1 MKWAEAKTRLSLV
14 TATLKFLWAGTPA
27 PFEQDQVDR
36 RAGQVG
42 GGAGIQRVGLV
53 PQLAVEERQV
63 RLDHGVAPGEAVG
76 ERGPEGGGAQLER
89 AAEVARVFA
98 GDRVALD
105 GQSHHV
111 AQRRAG
117 RAGHV
122 LVRRPA
128 QSPRS
133 GQADRGIG
141 VARVR
146 AARASGASSRTR
158 PRFVL
163 DGAQRAV
170 ASTAARMVAPSDR
183 SAAAVSAGPMAAA
196 LARKSS

>member
-53 PQLAVEERQV
+53 PQLAVEGGDRLPPRGRTHAPGVEHAASPLLHGDRRRQTEFARDVRVGRGGEERQV
-63 RLDHGVAPGEAVG
+63 RLDHGVPPGEAVG
-76 ERGPEGGGAQLER
+76 ERGPEGRGAQLER

-105 GQSHHV
+105 VPATPWSG
-111 AQRRAG
+111 A
-117 RAGHV
+117 
-122 LVRRPA
+122 RPN
-128 QSPRS
+128 PP
-133 GQADRGIG
+133 G
-141 VARVR
+141 
-146 AARASGASSRTR
+146 AARRI
-158 PRFVL
+158 
-163 DGAQRAV
+163 
-170 ASTAARMVAPSDR
+170 AA
-183 SAAAVSAGPMAAA
+183 
-196 LARKSS
+196 